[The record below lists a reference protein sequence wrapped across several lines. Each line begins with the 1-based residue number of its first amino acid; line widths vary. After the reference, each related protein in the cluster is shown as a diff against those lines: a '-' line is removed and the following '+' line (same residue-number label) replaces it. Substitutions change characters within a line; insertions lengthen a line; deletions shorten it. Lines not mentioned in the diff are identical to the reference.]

1 MENSKSLYRITL
13 KHLMIDGDKK
23 IGLQFYPNKVLNAL
37 VKGLPGIKWSDEFN
51 MSYIR
56 NEKRNI
62 NLLFD
67 SFRGVAWIEGKYFF
81 DKKSSIA
88 ENEEVSQKNVDLW
101 KSKVPDCYVDKLILK
116 RYAENTINTYCSMF
130 GRFLSYYEGTKLE
143 DLTEIEIKAFMKYLI
158 IEGKSDSF
166 INLMINAIKFYYEV
180 VLQMPN
186 RFYELERPIRREQ
199 LPKVVSKETV
209 FAMIE
214 NTQNIKH
221 KCFIAMIYSAG
232 LRRSELLNLKL
243 KDIDSDRMTVRIESG
258 KGGKD
263 RFTTLSE
270 QLLVLLRR
278 YFEEY
283 QPKTY
288 LFEGQKGGKYS
299 AESVLK
305 VVKASARRAGSHQKV
320 TPHMLRH
327 SFATH
332 LLEDGID
339 IRKIQHLLGHNSLKT
354 TEVYTHVAINYQLGI
369 KNPLDTLFL
378 SQNDPTCTKGV

>member
-1 MENSKSLYRITL
+1 MEHPKMHRITL
-13 KHLMIDGDKK
+13 KHLYIKGEKK
-23 IGLQFYPNKVLNAL
+23 IGLQFYPNKVLNSL
-37 VKGLPGIKWSDEFN
+37 IKGLPNVKWSNKFN
-51 MSYIR
+51 ITYIA
-56 NEKRNI
+56 NNKSNI
-62 NLLFD
+62 NHIFEV
-67 SFRGVAWIEGKYFF
+67 FRGVAWIEGKYFF
-81 DKKSSIA
+81 DKKSITSVNLEVPQKSI
-88 ENEEVSQKNVDLW
+88 EVW
-101 KSKVPDCYVDKLILK
+101 KSKVPECYIDKLILK
-116 RYAENTINTYCSMF
+116 RYAENTVNTYCSMF
-130 GRFLSYYEGTKLE
+130 GRFLTYYNNTKLE

-158 IEGKSDSF
+158 KEGKSDSF
-166 INLMINAIKFYYEV
+166 INQMINAIKFYYEV

-186 RFYELERPIRREQ
+186 RFYELERPIKREQ

-214 NTQNIKH
+214 YTQNIKH

-263 RFTTLSE
+263 RFTTLSV
-270 QLLVLLRR
+270 QLLALLRE
-278 YFEEY
+278 YFKEY
-283 QPKTY
+283 HPKVY

-305 VVKASARRAGSHQKV
+305 VVKASAKRAGSHQRV

-378 SQNDPTCTKGV
+378 SQNESICTKGE